1 MAFLINNTP
10 VIDNSRNLANIASF
24 DSTVASTWDLVTT
37 TSVNKILVNREYC
50 SVTVSGVTVTLP
62 QVLNPASSS
71 GWEVLI
77 SVGNFSNT
85 IVNVNGGTIMSLA
98 ENMTI
103 DSSYA
108 SVRLTYVDATRGWVI
123 T

>member
-24 DSTVASTWDLVTT
+24 DSTVASTWDQVTT
-37 TSVNKILVNREYC
+37 TGISKTLVNREYC
-50 SVTVSGVTVTLP
+50 TVTIGFLTIT
-62 QVLNPASSS
+62 LPASPSA

-77 SVGNFSNT
+77 TVGNFSNT
-85 IVNVNGGTIMSLA
+85 IIGRNGQNIMSLA